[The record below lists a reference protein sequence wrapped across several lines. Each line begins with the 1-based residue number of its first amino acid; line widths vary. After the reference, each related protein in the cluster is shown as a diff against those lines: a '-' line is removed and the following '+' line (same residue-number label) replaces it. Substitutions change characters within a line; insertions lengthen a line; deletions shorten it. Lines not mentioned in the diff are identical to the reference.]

1 MSSVTATTTAPDPTG
16 SAGVPASSRPRLDW
30 RLRFAALSL
39 IWGFS
44 FLLIK
49 VGTQGYAL
57 PGHPG
62 TPGVRHGR
70 AGGRDGGPAGGL
82 PRGARTW
89 MHLAVAGFLLNALPF
104 SLFAFAELTIPSTLA
119 ASATRPPR
127 CGAWRCPWWRCAR
140 TGRPGCG
147 WYLGLGFLG
156 VLTVLG
162 AWQGFHGLDA
172 RGTTLALL
180 ASLSYPVGW
189 IYVRRTLAG
198 SSASHLSLTGGQL
211 LLATVQLAVVT
222 PLFTSAPSSL
232 ALGPLLAIAALG
244 TLGTGLAVLIQ
255 YGIVAE
261 VGPTT
266 GQMVTYFVPV
276 IAAAG
281 ILLLGETL
289 TWSTPVGAAVVLA
302 GAALTQVK
310 PKRRGDGGGHP
321 GSRARLTRTSAGPLP
336 GRTAAAIAS
345 ASGSIS
351 ASVRVETVTR
361 MPGVCSSGSAL
372 RGHRP
377 AGVQEAGDRAR
388 LVGYRHP
395 QVHAAAPVRLDRAP
409 AQRRGQRVP
418 ALAVARRDG
427 RRVHRAVGPQPRHR
441 ALEGQADPAGP
452 EALPAAYPVEGER
465 VAGEDSEAQVGTVR
479 LGGRAGEGPAVGDTR
494 EGCSGRSTMW

>member
-1 MSSVTATTTAPDPTG
+1 MSSVTASTTSVTAPGLEG
-16 SAGVPASSRPRLDW
+16 SAPAPVPARPRLDW

-49 VGTQGYAL
+49 VGTQGYAPFQVTL
-57 PGHPG
+57 GRLAFG
-62 TPGVRHGR
+62 TAVLAVAMAVRR
-70 AGGRDGGPAGGL
+70 EGL

-119 ASATRPPR
+119 GICNATSPLWGMALSLVALREDRPTR
-127 CGAWRCPWWRCAR
+127 VRVAG
-140 TGRPGCG
+140 
-147 WYLGLGFLG
+147 LGLGFLG

-162 AWQGFHGLDA
+162 AWQGFHGLDT
-172 RGTTLALL
+172 RGTALALL

-232 ALGPLLAIAALG
+232 AVGPLLAIAALG
-244 TLGTGLAVLIQ
+244 TLGTGLAVLVQ

-276 IAAAG
+276 IAAAAG

-310 PKRRGDGGGHP
+310 PKRTG
-321 GSRARLTRTSAGPLP
+321 
-336 GRTAAAIAS
+336 
-345 ASGSIS
+345 
-351 ASVRVETVTR
+351 
-361 MPGVCSSGSAL
+361 
-372 RGHRP
+372 
-377 AGVQEAGDRAR
+377 
-388 LVGYRHP
+388 
-395 QVHAAAPVRLDRAP
+395 
-409 AQRRGQRVP
+409 
-418 ALAVARRDG
+418 
-427 RRVHRAVGPQPRHR
+427 
-441 ALEGQADPAGP
+441 
-452 EALPAAYPVEGER
+452 
-465 VAGEDSEAQVGTVR
+465 
-479 LGGRAGEGPAVGDTR
+479 
-494 EGCSGRSTMW
+494 

>member
-1 MSSVTATTTAPDPTG
+1 MSSVTATTTTAPDPAG
-16 SAGVPASSRPRLDW
+16 SAPAPARPRLDW

-49 VGTQGYAL
+49 VGTQGYAPFQVTL
-57 PGHPG
+57 GRLAFG
-62 TPGVRHGR
+62 TAVLAVAMAVRR
-70 AGGRDGGPAGGL
+70 EGL

-119 ASATRPPR
+119 GICNAISPLWGMALSLVALREDRPTRVR
-127 CGAWRCPWWRCAR
+127 VAG
-140 TGRPGCG
+140 
-147 WYLGLGFLG
+147 LGLGFLG

-162 AWQGFHGLDA
+162 AWQGFQGLDA

-198 SSASHLSLTGGQL
+198 SSHSHLSLTGGQL

-222 PLFTSAPSSL
+222 PLFTSVPSSL
-232 ALGPLLAIAALG
+232 AVGPLLAIAALG
-244 TLGTGLAVLIQ
+244 TLGTGLAVLVQ

-276 IAAAG
+276 IAAAAG

-302 GAALTQVK
+302 GAALTQVR
-310 PKRRGDGGGHP
+310 PRR
-321 GSRARLTRTSAGPLP
+321 A
-336 GRTAAAIAS
+336 
-345 ASGSIS
+345 
-351 ASVRVETVTR
+351 E
-361 MPGVCSSGSAL
+361 
-372 RGHRP
+372 
-377 AGVQEAGDRAR
+377 
-388 LVGYRHP
+388 
-395 QVHAAAPVRLDRAP
+395 
-409 AQRRGQRVP
+409 
-418 ALAVARRDG
+418 
-427 RRVHRAVGPQPRHR
+427 
-441 ALEGQADPAGP
+441 
-452 EALPAAYPVEGER
+452 
-465 VAGEDSEAQVGTVR
+465 
-479 LGGRAGEGPAVGDTR
+479 
-494 EGCSGRSTMW
+494 